1 VKSARAGTV
10 SIGEAYLQSSGSS
23 LMLHNSYFGN
33 VDTCMIPHE
42 SRRVRRCLV
51 HKEEARRWGKK
62 CEQQGY
68 TMVVLKIYF
77 NDDSKIKMEVGLG
90 KGKVR
95 IYILR
100 KIC

>member
-1 VKSARAGTV
+1 
-10 SIGEAYLQSSGSS
+10 
-23 LMLHNSYFGN
+23 MLHNSYFGN

-62 CEQQGY
+62 CEQQGF